1 MREKG
6 EKFHEFSP
14 LKKFPICGRLSF
26 WSKGDDV
33 ILLFSELLEGKEIR
47 LFLGINK
54 KAALCRGVR
63 KTVNPPYGHN
73 HREDFHMMHWR
84 VNAKAP
90 LCKGSC
96 QRS

>member
-1 MREKG
+1 MG
-6 EKFHEFSP
+6 A
-14 LKKFPICGRLSF
+14 KKDGF
-26 WSKGDDV
+26 
-33 ILLFSELLEGKEIR
+33 
-47 LFLGINK
+47 
-54 KAALCRGVR
+54 CRGFV
-63 KTVNPPYGHN
+63 KQLIPPYGYN

>member
-33 ILLFSELLEGKEIR
+33 ILLFSELLEGREIR

-54 KAALCRGVR
+54 KAALCRGFV
-63 KTVNPPYGHN
+63 KQLIPPMVTITG
-73 HREDFHMMHWR
+73 RIFI
-84 VNAKAP
+84 
-90 LCKGSC
+90 
-96 QRS
+96 